1 MNTDTRDDRQKPAR
15 SELSADVIFDLLSVT
30 RRRHAL
36 YYISEQVGTVSLPD
50 LSDAL
55 TVWEPVE
62 EERHHQRIA
71 TGLYHR
77 HLPKLADA
85 GVLQYDADTDTIEL
99 LPAAE
104 QLQPYL
110 DLAAQDDARSA

>member
-1 MNTDTRDDRQKPAR
+1 M
-15 SELSADVIFDLLSVT
+15 SVT

-36 YYISEQVGTVSLPD
+36 YYLTEQVGTISLHE

-55 TVWEPVE
+55 TVWEAVDGE
-62 EERHHQRIA
+62 HHHQRIA

-85 GVLQYDADTDTIEL
+85 GVLRYDPDADTIEL

-110 DLAAQDDARSA
+110 GLAAQDDARSV